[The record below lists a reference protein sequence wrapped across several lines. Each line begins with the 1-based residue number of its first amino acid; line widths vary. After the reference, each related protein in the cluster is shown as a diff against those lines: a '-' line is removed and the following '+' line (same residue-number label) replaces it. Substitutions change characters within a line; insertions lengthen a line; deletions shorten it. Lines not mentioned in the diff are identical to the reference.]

1 MSTVRSPAWRR
12 SLRWRLL
19 AATVVALLVALVL
32 AGVLLAGLF
41 RDHVQ
46 RQAVL
51 TLTAQLDQVTAR
63 LEFDADGRPEID
75 ATTLSD
81 PRWSRPRSGLYWQID
96 EEGAAGGAGPG
107 PVPRRGVLRS
117 RSLWDA
123 TLGLPVDALADGAVD
138 VHEVAGPQGE
148 PLLVVERSV
157 RREAGSAPRWRLI
170 VAAEQGETR
179 AAMQRFNGVLA
190 ASLAALLALLGAAT
204 WAQLAV
210 GLAPLR
216 TLQRAVAAVHD
227 GRALRLEGV
236 LPAEVQPLVDD
247 FNAVL
252 ARNAEVV
259 ARARTQAG
267 NLAHALKT
275 PLAAM
280 RQAATAAAR
289 DRAAAADLPGLV
301 REQVDRGQRHVEWH
315 LARSRAAAAQGLP
328 GARVAVAPLLA
339 GLVRVMEKVPA
350 GRGLVLVVLP
360 ADAACRFAGEAEDL
374 QEIVGNVLDNA
385 CKWARREVRVAV
397 WTGIADEAPHEAGGD
412 TAQDAAHDA
421 AHDTESETAGETD
434 PEAAHGGPRLVIRI
448 DDDGPGIAAED
459 RAAVLTR
466 GTRLDESTPGTG
478 LGLSIAAELVA
489 LYGGALDLHDAPQAG
504 LRVLIR
510 LPAAAAKIEG

>member
-1 MSTVRSPAWRR
+1 VSATPSSAWRR

-19 AATVVALLVALVL
+19 AATLVALLVALVL
-32 AGVLLAGLF
+32 AGLLLAGLF

-63 LEFDADGRPEID
+63 LEFDAEGRPEID
-75 ATTLSD
+75 TATLSD
-81 PRWSRPRSGLYWQID
+81 PRWSRPRSGLYWQVD
-96 EEGAAGGAGPG
+96 EDGAVGANAATTGLK
-107 PVPRRGVLRS
+107 RGMLRS

-123 TLGLPVDALADGAVD
+123 TLTLPADALPDGTVD

-170 VAAEQGETR
+170 VAADQGETR

-190 ASLAALLALLGAAT
+190 ASLAVLLALLAAAT
-204 WAQLAV
+204 WAQLSV

-216 TLQRAVAAVHD
+216 TLQRAVAAVHA
-227 GRALRLEGV
+227 GRAQRLEGAV
-236 LPAEVQPLVDD
+236 PAEVQPLVDD

-259 ARARTQAG
+259 VRARTQAG
-267 NLAHALKT
+267 NLAHAIKT

-280 RQAATAAAR
+280 RQAAAAAAR
-289 DRAAAADLPGLV
+289 DGAAAAELPALV
-301 REQVDRGQRHVEWH
+301 CEQVERAQRHVEWH
-315 LARSRAAAAQGLP
+315 LARSRAAAALGLP
-328 GARVAVAPLLA
+328 GARVAVAPVLE
-339 GLVRVMEKVPA
+339 GLVRVMEKVHA
-350 GRGLVLVVLP
+350 GRGLAIVVKP
-360 ADAACRFAGEAEDL
+360 VGADCCFAGEAEDL

-385 CKWARREVRVAV
+385 CKWARRQVQVMAC
-397 WTGIADEAPHEAGGD
+397 IDAG
-412 TAQDAAHDA
+412 
-421 AHDTESETAGETD
+421 
-434 PEAAHGGPRLVIRI
+434 PEGARLFIRI
-448 DDDGPGIAAED
+448 DDDGPGIAPED
-459 RAAVLTR
+459 RAAVLAR

-489 LYGGALDLHDAPQAG
+489 LYGGTLQLHGGPPEG
-504 LRVLIR
+504 LQVRVT
-510 LPAAAAKIEG
+510 LPAAPPGTGD

>member
-1 MSTVRSPAWRR
+1 VAWATAWWPCRECGGVSTAPSPAWRR

-19 AATVVALLVALVL
+19 AATMVALLVALVL

-63 LEFDADGRPEID
+63 LEFDAEGRPEID
-75 ATTLSD
+75 PAALSD
-81 PRWSRPRSGLYWQID
+81 PRWSRPRSGLYWQVD
-96 EEGAAGGAGPG
+96 EDGAVGADAAAAG
-107 PVPRRGVLRS
+107 PRRGVLRS

-123 TLGLPVDALADGAVD
+123 TLTLPTDALPDGTVD

-170 VAAEQGETR
+170 VAADQAETL

-190 ASLAALLALLGAAT
+190 ASLAVLLALLAAAT

-227 GRALRLEGV
+227 GRALRLEGA

-267 NLAHALKT
+267 NLAHAIKT

-289 DRAAAADLPGLV
+289 DSAGAAELPDLV
-301 REQVDRGQRHVEWH
+301 CEQVGLAQRQVEWH
-315 LARSRAAAAQGLP
+315 LARSRAAAARGLP
-328 GARVAVAPLLA
+328 GARADVAPVLA
-339 GLVRVMEKVPA
+339 GLVRVMEKVHA
-350 GRGLVLVVLP
+350 ARGLAIVVQP
-360 ADAACRFAGEAEDL
+360 VEAACCFAGEAEDL
-374 QEIVGNVLDNA
+374 QEIIGNVLDNA
-385 CKWARREVRVAV
+385 CKWARREVRVA
-397 WTGIADEAPHEAGGD
+397 AR
-412 TAQDAAHDA
+412 
-421 AHDTESETAGETD
+421 TEVGRDGAT
-434 PEAAHGGPRLVIRI
+434 LVISI
-448 DDDGPGIAAED
+448 DDDGPGIAAQD
-459 RAAVLTR
+459 RAAVLAR

-489 LYGGALDLHDAPQAG
+489 LYGGTLELLGEPPAG
-504 LRVLIR
+504 LQALIT
-510 LPAAAAKIEG
+510 LPAALPTTEG

>member
-1 MSTVRSPAWRR
+1 MSTAPGPAWRR

-19 AATVVALLVALVL
+19 AATLVALLVALVL

-96 EEGAAGGAGPG
+96 EEGAAGGAGSG
-107 PVPRRGVLRS
+107 LVPRRGVLRS

-157 RREAGSAPRWRLI
+157 RREAGSAPRWRVI

-227 GRALRLEGV
+227 GRALRLEGA

-289 DRAAAADLPGLV
+289 DRTAAELPGLV
-301 REQVDRGQRHVEWH
+301 REQVDRAQRHVEWH
-315 LARSRAAAAQGLP
+315 LARARAAAAQGLP

-339 GLVRVMEKVPA
+339 GLVRVMEKVHA
-350 GRGLVLVVLP
+350 GRGLMLVVQP
-360 ADAACRFAGEAEDL
+360 VDAACRFAGEAEDL

-397 WTGIADEAPHEAGGD
+397 WTGTAGEAALEAGGD
-412 TAQDAAHDA
+412 SAHDTAHDA
-421 AHDTESETAGETD
+421 EHDAESEAAGEAD
-434 PEAAHGGPRLVIRI
+434 HEAAHEDPRLVIRI

-504 LRVLIR
+504 LRVLIC
-510 LPAAAAKIEG
+510 LPAAAAKTEA